1 MGKNSLI
8 EVKVKVAKVATF
20 TLSNFHFIMTR
31 LSPTLTYRN
40 VTFMA
45 FEMYLS
51 LLDLSFG
58 QVDVFVTGTV
68 AMTSIER

>member
-1 MGKNSLI
+1 
-8 EVKVKVAKVATF
+8 
-20 TLSNFHFIMTR
+20 
-31 LSPTLTYRN
+31 
-40 VTFMA
+40 MA